1 MKGLLLFIAAVGLL
15 HGAFSAEERPTIRSF
30 NLPLKLALKK
40 LLEWEKQHNSSI
52 LQVVPASPGG
62 ACDEPVKPPQNS
74 ASPVGSTNE
83 GNEKAKIPVFKRADY
98 EFSSE
103 DKPLGSGAFGRVM
116 RARCLTDDKEYA
128 IKAISAG
135 KIKKKPRRR
144 MFKREV
150 DLLCNL
156 DHPFVLKAYGLFSAK
171 PWVCIVTEL
180 VEGGDLFSLWDK
192 HKVSFSCIWR
202 ASNSGN
208 IVMRLAIR
216 HRPGKILCS

>member
-1 MKGLLLFIAAVGLL
+1 MMKGLLLLIAAIGLL

-40 LLEWEKQHNSSI
+40 LLEWEQQHNSSI

-62 ACDEPVKPPQNS
+62 ACDEPVKSPQDS
-74 ASPVGSTNE
+74 SSPTGSTNK
-83 GNEKAKIPVFKRADY
+83 GDKKAKITVFKRAEY
-98 EFSSE
+98 EFSSRDE
-103 DKPLGSGAFGRVM
+103 PLGSGAFGRVM
-116 RARCLTDDKEYA
+116 RARCLTDGKEYA
-128 IKAISAG
+128 VKAISAE
-135 KIKKKPRRR
+135 KIKVKKSRERQ

-180 VEGGDLFSLWDK
+180 VEGGDLFNLWEK
-192 HKVSFSCIWR
+192 HKVSLSCIWR
-202 ASNSGN
+202 ASN
-208 IVMRLAIR
+208 MRK
-216 HRPGKILCS
+216 HC